1 MVQVL
6 LPARL
11 LQEAAACAVLGATL
25 GAVRA
30 FLPVRGR
37 AAFVPDVLLSGVVLL
52 VCQSY
57 AAGYS
62 AAGVLR
68 WYMVLAAFAAALCT
82 AGVLGI
88 PLRALGRGIGAA
100 LRLPVFCTVL
110 RCSPCAAAALRLKLP
125 ANYAGTRKEPQKN
138 PKRTCQTGGHCCI
151 IQTYQSKRT
160 DAEGLLFRQERKAM
174 TNTGRKK
181 RRKNAV
187 VTMAFRLFF
196 VLLLLSMLAAYIS
209 NQVTIS
215 SKRAELETLNEQVA
229 QQQTENQELQ
239 RVLSGD
245 ADQITEWVARDS
257 YNYAAP
263 NERIFV
269 DVTGN

>member
-1 MVQVL
+1 
-6 LPARL
+6 
-11 LQEAAACAVLGATL
+11 
-25 GAVRA
+25 
-30 FLPVRGR
+30 
-37 AAFVPDVLLSGVVLL
+37 
-52 VCQSY
+52 
-57 AAGYS
+57 
-62 AAGVLR
+62 
-68 WYMVLAAFAAALCT
+68 
-82 AGVLGI
+82 
-88 PLRALGRGIGAA
+88 
-100 LRLPVFCTVL
+100 
-110 RCSPCAAAALRLKLP
+110 
-125 ANYAGTRKEPQKN
+125 
-138 PKRTCQTGGHCCI
+138 
-151 IQTYQSKRT
+151 
-160 DAEGLLFRQERKAM
+160 M

-187 VTMAFRLFF
+187 VTMAFRLF
-196 VLLLLSMLAAYIS
+196 LLSMLAAYIS